1 MVHERWSNYPLRGYH
16 WPNVPRP
23 KVTYDWIIIESLK
36 QRVKTKNLLSF
47 QHLEWDVWRV
57 RTTAHL
63 LANRSFRSFTRTSLS
78 FRSNGW
84 YKTTSCTVWLFAHTH
99 THTKHNKKKQSLY
112 CTADKKERYH
122 HRITSDLTL
131 IGHAFLSSSSSSGL
145 RRTILWKTRSRGQ
158 SATDGCQNHGDDLVD

>member
-1 MVHERWSNYPLRGYH
+1 MNETFGECGR
-16 WPNVPRP
+16 PRISWQIDP
-23 KVTYDWIIIESLK
+23 FGHSRE
-36 QRVKTKNLLSF
+36 QAF
-47 QHLEWDVWRV
+47 
-57 RTTAHL
+57 
-63 LANRSFRSFTRTSLS
+63 
-78 FRSNGW
+78 
-84 YKTTSCTVWLFAHTH
+84 LFAQMVGTRRRVVLYDYLHTHTH